1 MDNIIGILKSLKKTP
16 QLLRVDLRTNLF
28 LLKYFGK
35 FKIKKINNDYILHSH
50 LPPINSSAYTKFVD
64 QHLIKNIS
72 GPSHAQI
79 GLTNACPQ
87 KCSYCYNKIR
97 FGKAMDNDT
106 IINCINELGKMGVT
120 WLGLTGGEPL
130 LNKNIVEIIDRTDKD
145 ITIKLFTTGCT
156 LTQQK
161 ALDMKKAGLTYVS
174 VSLDSSREEDH
185 DHARGYKNAFKE
197 ALRGIEIFLNAGLH
211 TGVSTVLTKEM
222 MNQERMLEFLGF
234 LENLGV
240 HEAWLSEVKP
250 SSEYF
255 WHKEFVIS
263 RDETD
268 FLIKLQDQYNK
279 KDGMTINY
287 LGHFEHGS
295 HFGCN
300 AGIKMLYIDAFG
312 EVSPCV
318 FAPITFGNVRDIPL
332 PKIFEAMTT
341 HFKPDRECFINK
353 NYPIIKKHYRNIS
366 PIPTE
371 DALAI
376 LEEIRYTGIPDF
388 NRIQGGKS

>member
-1 MDNIIGILKSLKKTP
+1 
-16 QLLRVDLRTNLF
+16 
-28 LLKYFGK
+28 
-35 FKIKKINNDYILHSH
+35 
-50 LPPINSSAYTKFVD
+50 
-64 QHLIKNIS
+64 
-72 GPSHAQI
+72 
-79 GLTNACPQ
+79 
-87 KCSYCYNKIR
+87 
-97 FGKAMDNDT
+97 
-106 IINCINELGKMGVT
+106 
-120 WLGLTGGEPL
+120 
-130 LNKNIVEIIDRTDKD
+130 
-145 ITIKLFTTGCT
+145 
-156 LTQQK
+156 
-161 ALDMKKAGLTYVS
+161 
-174 VSLDSSREEDH
+174 
-185 DHARGYKNAFKE
+185 
-197 ALRGIEIFLNAGLH
+197 
-211 TGVSTVLTKEM
+211 
-222 MNQERMLEFLGF
+222 MLEFLGF

-318 FAPITFGNVRDIPL
+318 FVPMTFGNVRDISL

-341 HFKPDRECFINK
+341 HFKSDRECFINK

-366 PIPTE
+366 PIPTD

-376 LEEIRYTGIPDF
+376 LEEIRYAGIPDF